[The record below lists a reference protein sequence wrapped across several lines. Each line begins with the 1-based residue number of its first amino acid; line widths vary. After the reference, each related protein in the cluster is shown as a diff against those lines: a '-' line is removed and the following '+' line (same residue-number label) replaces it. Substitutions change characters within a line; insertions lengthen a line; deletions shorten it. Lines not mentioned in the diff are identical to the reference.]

1 MRPLT
6 NNSIVRP
13 FWFPSCSRTGHWAAF
28 PGDGFLQLIQGQ
40 KKMRNLIG
48 SPLPGLQSFTSAG
61 AAPAWKPPAGTPKTV
76 G

>member
-6 NNSIVRP
+6 NNSTVRRT
-13 FWFPSCSRTGHWAAF
+13 WFPSCIRSGYWAAF
-28 PGDGFLQLIQGQ
+28 PVDEDVQLIKSQ

-48 SPLPGLQSFTSAG
+48 SPLPGLQPFTSAS
-61 AAPAWKPPAGTPKTV
+61 AAPTWKPPAGTPKK